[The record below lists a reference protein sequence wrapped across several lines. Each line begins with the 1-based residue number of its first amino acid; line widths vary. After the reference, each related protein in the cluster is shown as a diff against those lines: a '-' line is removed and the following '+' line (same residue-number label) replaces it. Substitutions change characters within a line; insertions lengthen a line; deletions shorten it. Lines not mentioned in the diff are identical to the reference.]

1 MFSNLSY
8 LMNLTPSH
16 LIRIIPP
23 ENIVNSKYYDI
34 IQVET
39 FKEFTDKTF
48 LSLCHLNTSLKITLM
63 ILNTLFSQQRLIL
76 VSLLLLNQLI

>member
-1 MFSNLSY
+1 MFSNLSH

-16 LIRIIPP
+16 LIPIIHP

-39 FKEFTDKTF
+39 LLIENLLIKPFF
-48 LSLCHLNTSLKITLM
+48 LYAI
-63 ILNTLFSQQRLIL
+63 
-76 VSLLLLNQLI
+76 